1 MEFSVVTGPFIW
13 VKGIKH
19 GYCSCGREVSETD
32 QTCPLC
38 KRTLLGMPCVM
49 SADLSQGDDFFGVI
63 KTLKR
68 RENDEKR

>member
-38 KRTLLGMPCVM
+38 KSTLFWSDKDV
-49 SADLSQGDDFFGVI
+49 
-63 KTLKR
+63 KR
-68 RENDEKR
+68 RKNDEKR